1 MWATARHLGLAAW
14 LAAAGCGAA
23 SLAAAGCGGRAP
35 DAGAAAGGGPGAG
48 GGARATLFS
57 RLGGMDGIRA
67 LVDELALH
75 LAADDRVQGFFADT
89 DFRRFKAHLVVQ
101 LCALTG
107 GPCRDRGRSLRAVHA
122 GRGIRA
128 AHFDA
133 FLEDVA
139 GALETL
145 RAGER
150 ERDELLGALRRLEPE
165 IVAPE

>member
-1 MWATARHLGLAAW
+1 
-14 LAAAGCGAA
+14 
-23 SLAAAGCGGRAP
+23 
-35 DAGAAAGGGPGAG
+35 
-48 GGARATLFS
+48 
-57 RLGGMDGIRA
+57 
-67 LVDELALH
+67 
-75 LAADDRVQGFFADT
+75 FFADT

-165 IVAPE
+165 IVAPEWARGRRRLLEAAAPAALGPMPGNVRATRAARAA